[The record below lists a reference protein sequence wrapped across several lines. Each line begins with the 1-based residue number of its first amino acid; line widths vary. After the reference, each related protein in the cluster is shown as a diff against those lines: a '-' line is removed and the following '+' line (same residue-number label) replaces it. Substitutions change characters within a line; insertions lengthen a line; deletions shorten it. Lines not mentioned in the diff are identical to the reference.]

1 MRMDGSVEEILLI
14 AFGFVCLIRA
24 VVNGVMR
31 FIPKFPSNLRPKRA
45 IRSVRSSYL
54 LKKAYVQHAC
64 NR

>member
-1 MRMDGSVEEILLI
+1 LI
-14 AFGFVCLIRA
+14 AFGFVCLMIRA
-24 VVNGVMR
+24 MVNGVMR